1 MGFRFVFLILAIFA
15 IWLIVRHLLRSTKH
29 DKSKETPK
37 VTSGRMV
44 ECQLCG
50 LHIPENESI
59 KLDQKFF
66 CSQEHFLAY
75 QEKNKDS

>member
-1 MGFRFVFLILAIFA
+1 MGFRFIFLILAVIAVWF
-15 IWLIVRHLLRSTKH
+15 IVRHLLRSTKH
-29 DKSKETPK
+29 VKSKETPK
-37 VTSGRMV
+37 VSSGQMV
-44 ECQLCG
+44 ECQVCS
-50 LHIPENESI
+50 LHIPENEAI